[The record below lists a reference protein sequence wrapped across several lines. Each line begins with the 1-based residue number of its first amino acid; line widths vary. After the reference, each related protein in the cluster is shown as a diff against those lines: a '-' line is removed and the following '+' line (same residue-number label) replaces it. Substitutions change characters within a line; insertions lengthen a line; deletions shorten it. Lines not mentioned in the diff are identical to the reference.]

1 VVVEACLLPAGLRRF
16 RAEDLVAPPLLWPEV
31 RASLHQSVWRGDLPA
46 VRALEAL
53 DRLSSS
59 AIASRAPA
67 GLGGEAWRL
76 ADEFGWAK
84 TYDAE
89 YVALAQLLRCRL
101 VTLDAAL
108 RRSTARLGFVVSPT
122 EL

>member
-1 VVVEACLLPAGLRRF
+1 M
-16 RAEDLVAPPLLWPEV
+16 VAPPLLWPEV

-46 VRALEAL
+46 VRALEAI
-53 DRLSSS
+53 DRFSFS

-67 GLGGEAWRL
+67 GLGVAAWRL
-76 ADEFGWAK
+76 ADDLGWAK

>member
-1 VVVEACLLPAGLRRF
+1 MEACLLPAGLRRF
-16 RAEDLVAPPLLWPEV
+16 RGEVLVAPPLLWPEV
-31 RASLHQSVWRGDLPA
+31 RASFHQSVWRGDLPA

-67 GLGGEAWRL
+67 GLGGQAWRL

>member
-1 VVVEACLLPAGLRRF
+1 
-16 RAEDLVAPPLLWPEV
+16 LVAPPLLWPEV
-31 RASLHQSVWRGDLPA
+31 RASLHQSVWRGDL
-46 VRALEAL
+46 L
-53 DRLSSS
+53 

>member
-1 VVVEACLLPAGLRRF
+1 M
-16 RAEDLVAPPLLWPEV
+16 VAPPLLWPEV

>member
-1 VVVEACLLPAGLRRF
+1 MPPLRER
-16 RAEDLVAPPLLWPEV
+16 REDIPLLVAHFNRKYSAGYN
-31 RASLHQSVWRGDLPA
+31 RAPKNFSE
-46 VRALEAL
+46 EAL

>member
-1 VVVEACLLPAGLRRF
+1 VVVEVSLLPTGLRRF
-16 RAEDLVAPPLLWPEV
+16 RREELVAPPLLWPEV
-31 RASLHQSVWRGDLPA
+31 RASLHQAVWRGDLA
-46 VRALEAL
+46 AARALEAL
-53 DRLSSS
+53 GRFEASG
-59 AIASRAPA
+59 IASRSPA

-108 RRSTARLGFVVSPT
+108 RRSTARLGFVVSPA
-122 EL
+122 EI